1 MSRLERD
8 PHVEEL
14 VAAYRADLEAAGM
27 FAESEVTS
35 PARSFLLR
43 VGVDGF
49 SAMTLDQQL
58 AVWGHDRR
66 LVAWLIVTGRVR
78 PTADYLVASKLRVGK
93 VAASIYREFHERFL
107 QIAAELG
114 FDPKSAELQWWAV
127 AKVAALAG
135 VSPERLTKA
144 QLDTGREH
152 LIAATRRLHPDHP
165 MRARP
170 LTTRLHGAEATL
182 FHAGVIN
189 VPPRKRHPDKSAV
202 RALQW
207 AAVPPRLRAT
217 LEEYIAQMRLSL
229 RPATMVRVEAVLRE
243 FAGWLTTHA
252 PEVGAVR
259 DLRRAHIERYK
270 RHLAERPSIRG
281 GGRLSNIGL
290 AEQLGTLRICLERL
304 SEWDGEDAPTRVL
317 MFAGDIPR
325 RDEPLPRFIDD
336 AAAAKLLRAAREHPD
351 PFTRLAVEFLARTG
365 LRKGEF
371 LDLTVDSVVQIGAA
385 YWLHVPLGKLRTDRY
400 IPLHPQLKEML
411 DDWVADRP
419 PGLREPWLFIE
430 RGRRIGKQR
439 VQDAVADAARD
450 AGIGRVT
457 PHQLR
462 HTLATQAINRGMS
475 LEAIAALLGH
485 KSMRMTMVYAKI
497 ANRTVADEYF
507 KVSEQ
512 VEALYD
518 APKEL
523 PTTAEGAEMRKL
535 RAEMHR
541 RMLGNGYC
549 ARPVGLDCHFES
561 ICESCTYFQTTREF
575 RPTLERQRDDAAE
588 KGQVG
593 RLKIFDGLLTR
604 LEQQAS

>member
-1 MSRLERD
+1 MSRLARD
-8 PHVEEL
+8 PRVEAL

-27 FAESEVTS
+27 FAENEVTS

-43 VGVDGF
+43 VGTDGW

-58 AVWGHDRR
+58 AVRGHDRR

-93 VAASIYREFHERFL
+93 VAAGIYREFHLRFH
-107 QIAAELG
+107 QVAAELG
-114 FDPKSAELQWWAV
+114 FEPKAAELQWWAV

-135 VSPERLTKA
+135 VPPARLTKV
-144 QLDTGREH
+144 QLDTGREQ
-152 LIAATRRLHPDHP
+152 LLAATHRLHPDHP
-165 MRARP
+165 MRVRP
-170 LTTRLHGAEATL
+170 VTTRLHGAEATL
-182 FHAGVIN
+182 FNAGVIDS
-189 VPPRKRHPDKSAV
+189 PPRKHHWNKSAA
-202 RALQW
+202 RAQQW
-207 AAVPPRLRAT
+207 AAAPPRLRAT
-217 LEEYIAQMRLSL
+217 FEGYIGQMLLSL

-243 FAGWLTTHA
+243 FAVWLTTHA
-252 PEVGAVR
+252 PEVTAVS
-259 DLRRAHIERYK
+259 DLRRAHIESYK
-270 RHLAERPSIRG
+270 RHLAARPAMR

-290 AEQLGTLRICLERL
+290 AEQLGTLRVCLDRL
-304 SEWDGEDAPTRVL
+304 SEWDGEDAPARVL

-325 RDEPLPRFIDD
+325 RDQPLPRFLDD

-400 IPLHPQLKEML
+400 IPLHPQLKGML
-411 DDWVADRP
+411 DEWVAKRP
-419 PGLREPWLFIE
+419 AGLREPYLFIE

-439 VQDAVADAARD
+439 VGDAIASAAQA

-475 LEAIAALLGH
+475 LEAIAALLAH

-497 ANRTVADEYF
+497 ANRTVAEEYF
-507 KVSEQ
+507 SVSEK

-523 PTTAEGAEMRKL
+523 PATAEGAEMRKL

-561 ICESCTYFQTTREF
+561 ICESCTYFQTTLEF
-575 RPTLERQRDDAAE
+575 RPTLQRQRDDAAE

-593 RLKIFDGLLTR
+593 RQKIFDGLLAR
-604 LEQQAS
+604 LEAQAS

>member
-27 FAESEVTS
+27 FASNEVTS
-35 PARSFLLR
+35 PARAFLLR
-43 VGVDGF
+43 VGVEGW
-49 SAMTLDQQL
+49 SAMTVDQQL

-93 VAASIYREFHERFL
+93 VAAGIYREFHARFREV
-107 QIAAELG
+107 AAELR

-144 QLDTGREH
+144 QLDTGREQ
-152 LIAATRRLHPDHP
+152 LIAAIRALHPDHP

-170 LTTRLHGAEATL
+170 VTTRLHGAEATL
-182 FHAGVIN
+182 FHAGVID
-189 VPPRKRHPDKSAV
+189 VPPRKRHWNKSAD
-202 RALQW
+202 RARAW
-207 AAVPPRLRAT
+207 AAVAPQLRAT
-217 LEEYIAQMRLSL
+217 LEGYIEQMRQSL

-243 FAGWLTTHA
+243 FAGWLTTQA
-252 PEVGAVR
+252 PEVAALR

-270 RHLAERPSIRG
+270 RHLAQRPSVRG
-281 GGRLSNIGL
+281 GGRLSNI
-290 AEQLGTLRICLERL
+290 EPLGTLRVCLDRL

-351 PFTRLAVEFLARTG
+351 AFTRLAVEFLARTG

-411 DDWVADRP
+411 DEWVANRP
-419 PGLREPWLFIE
+419 AGLREPYLFIE
-430 RGRRIGKQR
+430 RGRRIGRQR
-439 VQDAVADAARD
+439 VGDAVANAAHA

-485 KSMRMTMVYAKI
+485 KSLRMTMVYAKI

-507 KVSEQ
+507 SVSEK

-518 APKEL
+518 QPKEL
-523 PTTAEGAEMRKL
+523 PATAEGAEMRKL

-561 ICESCTYFQTTREF
+561 ICESCTFFQTTLEF
-575 RPTLERQRDDAAE
+575 RPVLERQRDDAAD

-593 RLKIFDGLLTR
+593 RQKIFDGLLHR
-604 LEQQAS
+604 LDAQAS